1 VLDEPG
7 TEVACSGVAGG
18 AQGRASQALNGSN
31 WAWLHAAQVL
41 DKPIVCRVF
50 IRLGCA
56 AQVLDEP
63 GLLTP
68 TQSTRLTLGGSGAK
82 AQSSCCG

>member
-1 VLDEPG
+1 MPRRCW
-7 TEVACSGVAGG
+7 TSRACVMG
-18 AQGRASQALNGSN
+18 L
-31 WAWLHAAQVL
+31 
-41 DKPIVCRVF
+41 
-50 IRLGCA
+50 IRPDCA

-68 TQSTRLTLGGSGAK
+68 THSTRLTLGGSGAK

>member
-1 VLDEPG
+1 MGL
-7 TEVACSGVAGG
+7 
-18 AQGRASQALNGSN
+18 
-31 WAWLHAAQVL
+31 
-41 DKPIVCRVF
+41 
-50 IRLGCA
+50 IRPDCA

-68 TQSTRLTLGGSGAK
+68 THSTRLTLGGSGAK

>member
-1 VLDEPG
+1 MSRALKWP
-7 TEVACSGVAGG
+7 
-18 AQGRASQALNGSN
+18 AQAWLAARRCRASQALNGSN

-41 DKPIVCRVF
+41 DKPTVCRVL